1 MSTAIP
7 ATVTRE
13 DILNEN
19 DMIIESVV
27 VPEWKGRTIFVRSLS
42 GGERDSFEDSI
53 MKERRVRGKNGRAT
67 TERVVD
73 PKRIRAKLAVLAC
86 CNGPD
91 DATPFFKATDVEALA
106 KKNGAA
112 LDRIYDVA
120 ARLAGITDAD
130 VDELV
135 KKSGETTTTGES

>member
-1 MSTAIP
+1 MSTATIQP
-7 ATVTRE
+7 ATRE
-13 DILNEN
+13 DILNDN
-19 DMIIESVV
+19 DMVIEAVV
-27 VPEWKGRTIFVRSLS
+27 VPEWKNRTIYVRSLS
-42 GGERDSFEDSI
+42 AGERDSFEDSI
-53 MKERRVRGKNGRAT
+53 MKERRTRGKNGRVT

-73 PKRIRAKLAVLAC
+73 PKRIRAKLAVIAC
-86 CNGPD
+86 CNGD
-91 DATPFFKATDVEALA
+91 DDPTPFFKPSDVEALA

-135 KKSGETTTTGES
+135 KKSGETTTIGES